1 MSRRSERVADL
12 IRAEISSLI
21 QRELHDPGFGFVTI
35 TGVSVSDDLKSAR
48 VFFSCLGDDVQFTRT
63 QEAFDR
69 AAGFLRREVAHR
81 CRLRF
86 APELHFRPDHSAETG
101 ARIERILKESL
112 RSEDESGPGS

>member
-1 MSRRSERVADL
+1 MSRRADRVADL
-12 IRAEISSLI
+12 IRSEISTLI

-48 VFFSCLGDDVQFTRT
+48 VFFSCLGDESQFAST

-86 APELHFRPDHSAETG
+86 APELRFSPDHSAETG

-112 RSEDESGPGS
+112 PSGDEPGSES